1 MMGKHLYRLSDAE
14 WVKIEPYRANMCC
27 PRCPMVAYCGRC
39 KRRKVVEFE
48 LPEEV
53 KRLLLLYRWKTGVCL
68 PCVDELAEKGGI
80 RYRPENLEA
89 TTWADLPT
97 GRPGRRARPP

>member
-1 MMGKHLYRLSDAE
+1 MGEVPISRS
-14 WVKIEPYRANMCC
+14 
-27 PRCPMVAYCGRC
+27 MVAYCGRC

-68 PCVDELAEKGGI
+68 PCVDELAARGGI
-80 RYRPENLEA
+80 RYRPENL
-89 TTWADLPT
+89 WSDLQRNDRGA
-97 GRPGRRARPP
+97 GRAGDD

>member
-1 MMGKHLYRLSDAE
+1 
-14 WVKIEPYRANMCC
+14 
-27 PRCPMVAYCGRC
+27 MVAYCGRC
-39 KRRKVVEFE
+39 KRRKVVEYE

-89 TTWADLPT
+89 TTWADLPAK
-97 GRPGRRARPP
+97 RPGRRARPP

>member
-1 MMGKHLYRLSDAE
+1 LRRWKPWAMAPISLF
-14 WVKIEPYRANMCC
+14 
-27 PRCPMVAYCGRC
+27 MVAHCGRC
-39 KRRKVVEFE
+39 KRRKVVEYE

-53 KRLLLLYRWKTGVCL
+53 KRLLLLYRWKTGVRL
-68 PCVDELAEKGGI
+68 PCVDELAERGGI

-97 GRPGRRARPP
+97 KRPGRRRG

>member
-1 MMGKHLYRLSDAE
+1 
-14 WVKIEPYRANMCC
+14 
-27 PRCPMVAYCGRC
+27 MVAYCGRC
-39 KRRKVVEFE
+39 KRRKVVEYE

-53 KRLLLLYRWKTGVCL
+53 KRLLLLYRWKTGVRL
-68 PCVDELAEKGGI
+68 PCIDELAEKGGI

-97 GRPGRRARPP
+97 KRPGGPGAQAMTSRT

>member
-1 MMGKHLYRLSDAE
+1 MPAGFLLA
-14 WVKIEPYRANMCC
+14 VKVRGADVSQPKALLPNIL
-27 PRCPMVAYCGRC
+27 PMVAYCGRC

>member
-1 MMGKHLYRLSDAE
+1 
-14 WVKIEPYRANMCC
+14 
-27 PRCPMVAYCGRC
+27 MVAYCGRC
-39 KRRKVVEFE
+39 KRRKVVEYE

-80 RYRPENLEA
+80 F
-89 TTWADLPT
+89 
-97 GRPGRRARPP
+97 RRQRNDAIERISQDAEVVSVVGWRTLCPSGSRT

>member
-1 MMGKHLYRLSDAE
+1 LPSQRNPAHGAPGIAVSEKVEALGDGAYISAH
-14 WVKIEPYRANMCC
+14 
-27 PRCPMVAYCGRC
+27 VAYCGRC
-39 KRRKVVEFE
+39 KRRKVVSFD

-68 PCVDELAEKGGI
+68 ACVDELAVKGAV

-89 TTWADLPT
+89 VTWADMPE
-97 GRPGRRARPP
+97 RPKRQGRR